1 MRRARGNHRAV
12 LGQST
17 DVHAGAFLDALL
29 RGSARG
35 AEDAVRAALA
45 SGMGPSAVHV
55 KVVAPAMRT
64 IGELW
69 ARDEITVADE
79 HLATAITYRALN
91 VISAAGGGPP
101 EPTRQRIM
109 LAALEEERHV
119 VGLQMVGDALTA
131 AGFEVMALGADVPL
145 DALLAAVARYAPA
158 VLGLSVTMPA
168 DPRLRDALER
178 IRAVDPSL
186 VILVGGAGAG
196 DGAPVAA
203 PARFVSDAA
212 QAVGA
217 VEDALRAA

>member
-1 MRRARGNHRAV
+1 V
-12 LGQST
+12 LDQST

-35 AEDAVRAALA
+35 AEDAVKAALA
-45 SGMGPSAVHV
+45 SGMSPSTVHV
-55 KVVAPAMRT
+55 EVVAPAMRT

-101 EPTRQRIM
+101 EATRQRIM
-109 LAALEEERHV
+109 LAALEDERHV
-119 VGLQMVGDALTA
+119 VGLQMVADALTA
-131 AGFEVMALGADVPL
+131 AGFEVMSLGADVPL

-168 DPRLRDALER
+168 GPRLSDSLDR
-178 IRAVDPSL
+178 IRAVDPAL
-186 VILVGGAGAG
+186 MVLVGGAGAG
-196 DGAPVAA
+196 GGVRLDAPV
-203 PARFVSDAA
+203 RYVSDAG

-217 VEDALRAA
+217 VEEALRAA

>member
-1 MRRARGNHRAV
+1 V
-12 LGQST
+12 LDQST

-29 RGSARG
+29 SGSARG
-35 AEDAVRAALA
+35 AEDAVRAALDR
-45 SGMGPSAVHV
+45 GLPPGAVHV
-55 KVVAPAMRT
+55 EVIAPAMRT

-91 VISAAGGGPP
+91 VISGEPP

-109 LAALEEERHV
+109 LAALEGERHV
-119 VGLQMVGDALTA
+119 VGLQMVADALTA

-145 DALLAAVARYAPA
+145 DALLAAIARYAPA

-168 DPRLRDALER
+168 GPRLDDAFER
-178 IRAVDPSL
+178 IRAVDPAL
-186 VILVGGAGAG
+186 AILVGGAACEV
-196 DGAPVAA
+196 AP
-203 PARFVSDAA
+203 PARYVADAA

-217 VEDALRAA
+217 VETVLRAA

>member
-1 MRRARGNHRAV
+1 V
-12 LGQST
+12 LDQGTYS
-17 DVHAGAFLDALL
+17 GAFLDALL
-29 RGSARG
+29 DGSARG

-45 SGMGPSAVHV
+45 SGMAPSAVHV
-55 KVVAPAMRT
+55 GVVAPAMRA

-91 VISAAGGGPP
+91 VISAAGGAPP

-119 VGLQMVGDALTA
+119 VGLEMVSDALIG
-131 AGFEVMALGADVPL
+131 AGFDVMALGADVPL
-145 DALLAAVARYAPA
+145 DALLAAIARYAPA

-168 DPRLRDALER
+168 GPRLSDALQR
-178 IRAVDPSL
+178 IHAVDPAL
-186 VILVGGAGAG
+186 VVLVGGAGAS
-196 DGAPVAA
+196 DGARVTA
-203 PARFVSDAA
+203 PARFVRDAA

-217 VEDALRAA
+217 VEAALRAA